1 MENIQIP
8 DSYFD
13 YILREKKAAIRLADY
28 KNTGIWNEDS
38 AYDDVYLTED
48 EVKKFGDIYRSKFFP
63 KKELIKN
70 IVTAYYSVENNSGI
84 PAWVASD
91 LSLFKSITIDNENT
105 ISLED
110 KNYIH
115 TYQVT
120 KNDFHES
127 NNTISRGYVPNS
139 ILPLVSSTI
148 ILKTNQIIKD
158 DDWFVLFWGFENSY
172 PDFHNG
178 YYYKVGGTVATSDNI
193 NANSS
198 LFLKP
203 EKIDD
208 YTYKMYGAELTNII
222 ANGAYINCCFL
233 SGECD
238 TVNGLSQ
245 SEIENYIIDTTVEVH
260 SNIPVGDYNTIYDA
274 LNDMIILNEG
284 EHIVKFEL
292 KENVSSLDRAFMNCV
307 YLTNLEIPQC
317 ITYIEDFSFG
327 SVQYPIEIMFKHN
340 LDSLP
345 QVDFNAFTTNYG
357 NTNIRLYFPNI
368 TCEEVDNASEDKLE
382 AYYCIEDAIY
392 DKGYIDLNC
401 DA

>member
-1 MENIQIP
+1 
-8 DSYFD
+8 
-13 YILREKKAAIRLADY
+13 
-28 KNTGIWNEDS
+28 
-38 AYDDVYLTED
+38 
-48 EVKKFGDIYRSKFFP
+48 
-63 KKELIKN
+63 
-70 IVTAYYSVENNSGI
+70 
-84 PAWVASD
+84 
-91 LSLFKSITIDNENT
+91 
-105 ISLED
+105 
-110 KNYIH
+110 
-115 TYQVT
+115 
-120 KNDFHES
+120 
-127 NNTISRGYVPNS
+127 
-139 ILPLVSSTI
+139 
-148 ILKTNQIIKD
+148 
-158 DDWFVLFWGFENSY
+158 
-172 PDFHNG
+172 
-178 YYYKVGGTVATSDNI
+178 
-193 NANSS
+193 
-198 LFLKP
+198 
-203 EKIDD
+203 
-208 YTYKMYGAELTNII
+208 MYGAELTNII